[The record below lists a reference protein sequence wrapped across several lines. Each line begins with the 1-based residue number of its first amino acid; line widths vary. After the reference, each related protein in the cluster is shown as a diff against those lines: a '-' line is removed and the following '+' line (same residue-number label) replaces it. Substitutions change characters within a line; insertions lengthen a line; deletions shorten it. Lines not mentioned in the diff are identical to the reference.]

1 MIMTKGNIVLALFP
15 FTDLTGSK
23 RRPAV
28 IVSSSTKKGDD
39 VILAFISSKVDQP
52 IQSTDFVID
61 QDHPDFKATGL
72 KVRSVFKMDK
82 IVTLEKRILRGEIGI
97 VSQSILNKLNQR
109 LRLALDL

>member
-1 MIMTKGNIVLALFP
+1 MTKGTIVLALFP

-39 VILAFISSKVDQP
+39 VILAFISSKINQP
-52 IQSTDFVID
+52 IQSTDFVLEKE
-61 QDHPDFKATGL
+61 HHDFNSTGL
-72 KVRSVFKMDK
+72 KVRSIFKMDK
-82 IVTLEKRILRGEIGI
+82 IVTLEKRILRGEIGN
-97 VSQSILNKLNQR
+97 VSQPILNELNQR